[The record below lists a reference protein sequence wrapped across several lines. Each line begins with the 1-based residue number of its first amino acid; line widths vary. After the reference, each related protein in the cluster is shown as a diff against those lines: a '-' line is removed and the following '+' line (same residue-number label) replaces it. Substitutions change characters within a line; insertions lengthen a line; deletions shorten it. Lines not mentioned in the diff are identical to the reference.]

1 MQSIKTA
8 SAAAVG
14 GLAGGGAI
22 LLAGPEL
29 FVGGATLGV
38 LGAAAAGGSLE
49 APLAQPAGLC
59 TTPSPARM
67 RNFNNTNMRGTVQF
81 VTNSSLRLPS
91 EPQKRACACSRVRLE
106 TKVKRI
112 CDELFASREQIRQ
125 SDNTIQERN
134 VEIQALKGEITR
146 LTQEKSAW
154 SRRLLG
160 KTTRSRSW
168 RTS

>member
-106 TKVKRI
+106 TNR
-112 CDELFASREQIRQ
+112 LSAFATSSLLLASKFDSR
-125 SDNTIQERN
+125 TIPSKN
-134 VEIQALKGEITR
+134 GMSKF
-146 LTQEKSAW
+146 KH
-154 SRRLLG
+154 
-160 KTTRSRSW
+160 
-168 RTS
+168 